1 MSLYSDRCLGALLGL
16 ALASPCRR
24 VQGKDPGQGV
34 SCLHPGLA
42 PLMLVHLPCPR
53 EADPGH
59 PLVRGS
65 HPFPQHP
72 EAGWQRSAGRRA
84 PRDALQHIRA
94 HASRAPGRAV
104 WDGTPSPSASG
115 RGTPVWFIL
124 SAWRHCLFPLQTGKQ
139 KSAHPSSEGGV
150 AGSPSARPE
159 GSPERKPRM
168 EPWWGLFCLMFL
180 CSLMHVRGQ
189 GDFDLADALDD
200 PDIYPK
206 PTPPHQP
213 QPGNPDNSGNIY
225 PRPKPLPRPQPG
237 SSDNGAGGDG
247 YPSYGNPQGNKIA
260 KIVSPILCGVLV
272 TLVGATARYFQYNRR
287 WNCCRTNEPENI

>member
-180 CSLMHVRGQ
+180 CSLMHVR
-189 GDFDLADALDD
+189 D
-200 PDIYPK
+200 
-206 PTPPHQP
+206 
-213 QPGNPDNSGNIY
+213 IY

>member
-24 VQGKDPGQGV
+24 LLGKDPRQGV

-65 HPFPQHP
+65 HLFPQHP

-168 EPWWGLFCLMFL
+168 EPWWGLFHLTFL

-200 PDIYPK
+200 PEPTKKPSSDTYPK

-213 QPGNPDNSGNIY
+213 QPGNPNNSGSKKVHSFQSTFDERY
-225 PRPKPLPRPQPG
+225 LSK
-237 SSDNGAGGDG
+237 
-247 YPSYGNPQGNKIA
+247 A
-260 KIVSPILCGVLV
+260 K
-272 TLVGATARYFQYNRR
+272 ATATSPAWQL
-287 WNCCRTNEPENI
+287 